1 MAEQD
6 KKKESREDFKKRC
19 KELRQNIL
27 NTILS
32 KFPDEVIE
40 HLGNSKKE
48 VLLAIRSMIDE
59 EIKKTDDDVTK
70 AKEVKIKSQ

>member
-1 MAEQD
+1 MTEQD

-27 NTILS
+27 NAILS

-48 VLLAIRSMIDE
+48 ILLAIRSMIDE
-59 EIKKTDDDVTK
+59 EIKKTDDDVAR
-70 AKEVKIKSQ
+70 AKEIKIKSQ

>member
-1 MAEQD
+1 MAEED
-6 KKKESREDFKKRC
+6 KSREEFKKKC

-27 NTILS
+27 NAVLS

-48 VLLAIRSMIDE
+48 ILLAIRSMIDE
-59 EIKKTDDDVTK
+59 EIKKTEGDVTK
-70 AKEVKIKSQ
+70 AKESKTKPH

>member
-1 MAEQD
+1 MADENKD
-6 KKKESREDFKKRC
+6 REEFKKKC

-27 NTILS
+27 NAVLS

-48 VLLAIRSMIDE
+48 VLLAVRSMIDE
-59 EIKKTDDDVTK
+59 EIKSTENDVTK
-70 AKEVKIKSQ
+70 AKEVKQSHNK

>member
-1 MAEQD
+1 MAEED
-6 KKKESREDFKKRC
+6 KSREEFKKKC

-27 NTILS
+27 NAVLS

-48 VLLAIRSMIDE
+48 ILLVNSVE
-59 EIKKTDDDVTK
+59 EI
-70 AKEVKIKSQ
+70 